1 MSIPLAQLWK
11 TVSFPGIQFLFEQ
24 LSADRRAHPC
34 RNITTTTMLMPCSHV
49 LAEFVTN
56 QQPIPLSIIHPAWRL
71 YGREDK
77 HIPFQQSGWD
87 RRIGEG
93 TRMVLL
99 RDAKFPSDRSK
110 GKQKGTARDTLR
122 ALTPWAEEVI
132 KLSKRGKPTPK
143 KKRAQQVTVVGGLI
157 ID

>member
-1 MSIPLAQLWK
+1 MSQHYNHNHAHA
-11 TVSFPGIQFLFEQ
+11 LF
-24 LSADRRAHPC
+24 
-34 RNITTTTMLMPCSHV
+34 HV

-56 QQPIPLSIIHPAWRL
+56 QQPIRCPLFTPWRL

-77 HIPFQQSGWD
+77 HVPFQQSGWD

-110 GKQKGTARDTLR
+110 SSNTLGGR
-122 ALTPWAEEVI
+122 GHQALEEE
-132 KLSKRGKPTPK
+132 TNT
-143 KKRAQQVTVVGGLI
+143 KKREHNR
-157 ID
+157 